1 MRGGFTL
8 VEMVIAMTILAVIT
22 ATAVLGMRM
31 ASGSIGRG
39 EAVGREAARTRA
51 VIGVIERAIG
61 SLDTMPIPVS
71 DNTTPYFLGEERQFR
86 FLTACPPS
94 IVPEGGPSL
103 VSFFEKKEGGT
114 SVGVAMATASPFRA
128 DGADAWK
135 GTESPRNLIPGA
147 TELSFSYSAGPGK
160 DGAWVW
166 VKRWLYTETEGRP
179 PAAVRVE
186 FTAPSETGPTTTSF
200 VVPVAVGGV

>member
-51 VIGVIERAIG
+51 VIGIIERAIG

-71 DNTTPYFLGEERQFR
+71 DNTTPYFLG
-86 FLTACPPS
+86 
-94 IVPEGGPSL
+94 
-103 VSFFEKKEGGT
+103 
-114 SVGVAMATASPFRA
+114 
-128 DGADAWK
+128 
-135 GTESPRNLIPGA
+135 
-147 TELSFSYSAGPGK
+147 
-160 DGAWVW
+160 
-166 VKRWLYTETEGRP
+166 
-179 PAAVRVE
+179 
-186 FTAPSETGPTTTSF
+186 
-200 VVPVAVGGV
+200 